1 MQAFSKAYAENRVKR
16 TFGEKLQRM
25 VDMLMT
31 DPKPFT
37 LTRPIEE
44 KYLKHA
50 FKTKYAKRPDVV
62 IKRMDL
68 PVCARCESVA
78 FRDRQPG
85 DPPPVFAKD
94 EFGVTVKTNTYV
106 TCPVCHYH
114 GPPGPSVRVH
124 VKEV

>member
-1 MQAFSKAYAENRVKR
+1 MDKLPSAYPENLIGR
-16 TFGEKLQRM
+16 TFGEKLERM
-25 VDMLMT
+25 VGLLMQ
-31 DPKPFT
+31 DPKPFM
-37 LTRPIEE
+37 LTRPVEQ

-50 FKTKYAKRPDVV
+50 FKTKYAQRPDVTV
-62 IKRMDL
+62 KRMDL

-94 EFGVTVKTNTYV
+94 DFGVTVKTNTYV
-106 TCPVCHYH
+106 TCPVCHHH
-114 GPPGPSVRVH
+114 GPPGPPVRVH